1 MKEGEVADKNRG
13 RSVDDGDDRPDDVED
28 ELEPLAD
35 DADDAADD
43 EENDDL
49 DDLEGDETDDE
60 DAAERADGEPTKARK
75 KKVAAGAVA
84 RSRSKDTGR
93 RGGGWIIGR
102 LARFVREIV
111 AELQK
116 VIWPTRKE
124 LLTYTTVVVV
134 FVAVMMTFVSL
145 LDVGFAKVMFFVFG
159 GGSTG
164 TTTTTK

>member
-1 MKEGEVADKNRG
+1 MKEGEVADKKRG
-13 RSVDDGDDRPDDVED
+13 RAVDDGDERPDDVDD

-35 DADDAADD
+35 DADDVD
-43 EENDDL
+43 DDL
-49 DDLEGDETDDE
+49 DDADDDDLAE
-60 DAAERADGEPTKARK
+60 DDDALADDDDVPAKSRK

-84 RSRSKDTGR
+84 RSKSKDTVR
-93 RGGGWIIGR
+93 RGGGGIFGK

-145 LDVGFAKVMFFVFG
+145 LDVGFARVMFLVFG
-159 GGSTG
+159 GG
-164 TTTTTK
+164 TTTTK